1 MRIVV
6 VSSALSCEAHEVYS
20 MSDITGQI
28 GTLVFPS
35 NVSLAQRFE
44 EYQGECGRSDQV
56 EEVGKSDTMAR
67 GWRGVRS
74 IERALVSGNS
84 SHGDVRLT
92 PGLHYI
98 RRVCWAW
105 PD

>member
-1 MRIVV
+1 MRTVV
-6 VSSALSCEAHEVYS
+6 VSSALSCNAHKVYS
-20 MSDITGQI
+20 LSDITGQI
-28 GTLVFPS
+28 GTLVFPF
-35 NVSLAQRFE
+35 NVSLAQGFE
-44 EYQGECGRSDQV
+44 KYQGEFGRSDQV
-56 EEVGKSDTMAR
+56 EEVGVSHTMAR
-67 GWRGVRS
+67 GWRRVGS
-74 IERALVSGNS
+74 IERALISGNS